1 MTAIERDC
9 LCEIAF
15 AMEDWLDQ
23 FSDLERD
30 FSEREIGV
38 WFPER
43 SYVIE
48 TMHYLEGILWK
59 V

>member
-1 MTAIERDC
+1 MTKVERDC

-30 FSEREIGV
+30 FSERKRN
-38 WFPER
+38 R
-43 SYVIE
+43 SLVSRAKLCYRNNA
-48 TMHYLEGILWK
+48 LP
-59 V
+59 